1 MSEVINILANNG
13 VAVGVLAYFVYR
25 DNKYLSS
32 LIATLTRLQADM
44 ETLTKTIDDHIKGGD
59 D

>member
-1 MSEVINILANNG
+1 MNEILNIIANNG

-32 LIATLTRLQADM
+32 LIATLTRLQSDM

-59 D
+59 

>member
-1 MSEVINILANNG
+1 MNEVLNIIANNG

-32 LIATLTRLQADM
+32 LIATLTRLQSDM
-44 ETLTKTIDDHIKGGD
+44 EALTKTIDDHIKGGD
-59 D
+59 